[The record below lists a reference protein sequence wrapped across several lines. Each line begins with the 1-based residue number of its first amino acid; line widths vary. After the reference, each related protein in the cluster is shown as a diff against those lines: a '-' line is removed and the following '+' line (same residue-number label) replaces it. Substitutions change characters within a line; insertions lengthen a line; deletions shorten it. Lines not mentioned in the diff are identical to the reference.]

1 MSDLIKFIYSIVHV
15 PFFFL
20 QTAALGLLF
29 QFYVKYLESRLQNAE
44 REMVLLSI
52 CQTRQIETS

>member
-15 PFFFL
+15 PFFL